1 MSVVSPSSTLTRD
14 VQIVHHTLNI
24 GTRRQ
29 PQPRVLEPSQTRSI
43 NPHIAHHTSYST
55 RNWKDNPWPPS
66 CVQVLTEVMDEETGE
81 WRNETTYIRT
91 ELRMNPHYIL
101 WVATCHPLCRL
112 CLTILQLRT
121 YIFIFMYV
129 SLTHVAFIHVSMC
142 FLLYLVRVEVNKLIL
157 FCHRFIWLV
166 SEGRYVVDKI
176 KWWYI

>member
-24 GTRRQ
+24 GTRTQ

-55 RNWKDNPWPPS
+55 SNWGLTPS
-66 CVQVLTEVMDEETGE
+66 CVQVMTEVMDEETGE

-101 WVATCHPLCRL
+101 
-112 CLTILQLRT
+112 
-121 YIFIFMYV
+121 
-129 SLTHVAFIHVSMC
+129 
-142 FLLYLVRVEVNKLIL
+142 
-157 FCHRFIWLV
+157 
-166 SEGRYVVDKI
+166 
-176 KWWYI
+176 